1 MKTAACVLAALL
13 IGSGAAMAQDVN
25 EPTPQQDRPAAAANT
40 LDKTLIANERKVL
53 DAIAKSDKAAFQ
65 AMVTPTAQSADGG
78 GFNKVSEFIAML
90 DQVKLASWTMSE
102 EKVTWVDPT
111 TAIVTYKLTSTGTFQ
126 GRPMPPVVYSSS
138 VWTKKG
144 DKWLA
149 VFHHESEA
157 AKK

>member
-25 EPTPQQDRPAAAANT
+25 EPTPQQNAPAAAANT
-40 LDKTLIANERKVL
+40 LDKTLIANERKVV
-53 DAIAKSDKAAFQ
+53 DAIAKGDKAAFQ
-65 AMVTPTAQSADGG
+65 SLVTPTAQSADGR
-78 GFNKVSEFIAML
+78 GFGKVSDFIAML
-90 DQVKLASWTMSE
+90 DQVKVASWTMSE

-111 TAIVTYKLTSTGTFQ
+111 TAIVTYKLTAAGTVQ
-126 GRPMPPVVYSSS
+126 GQPMPSTVYSSS